1 MKSLG
6 IDPGTMSFD
15 FCLLAEDGS
24 VLDENSIP
32 STDIMA
38 RPLLLVD
45 VVREMNADVVAG
57 PSGYGVPVC
66 ALREAD
72 EGVLAQL
79 LPADE
84 GEVAVNEGI
93 RSALRLLR
101 EEGVP
106 VVFTPGVIHLATVP
120 GHRKLNR
127 FDMGTA
133 DKLAVTFLALA
144 ERARRHGRGA
154 RAETFVVL
162 EIGFGFTAAVAVVE
176 GRVVDGIGGSM
187 SFGGCHS
194 SGFVD
199 AELAYRRGRVPYLDL
214 FRYGAADL
222 AGDLPVEAWPA
233 GGEAAAAL
241 VERALQTACSLLP
254 IVGPGRPVILS
265 GRLMEVDWVREAVER
280 GLAGPLGPFAATEV
294 IARRARRAK
303 AAAEGSARL
312 GLALL
317 GGPEATLAVEMG
329 LVPAERIPVL

>member
-1 MKSLG
+1 MRSLG
-6 IDPGTMSFD
+6 TDPGTMSFD

-32 STDIMA
+32 STEIMA

-45 VVREMNADVVAG
+45 AVRELRADIVVG
-57 PSGYGVPVC
+57 PSGYGVPTC
-66 ALREAD
+66 TLREAD
-72 EGVLAQL
+72 EVVLGQL

-101 EEGVP
+101 EEGMP
-106 VVFTPGVIHLATVP
+106 VVFTPGVIHLPTVP
-120 GHRKLNR
+120 AHRKLNR

-144 ERARRHGRGA
+144 ERVRHHRRGA
-154 RAETFVVL
+154 RAETFIVL

-199 AELAYRRGRVPYLDL
+199 AELAYRRGQVPYMDL
-214 FRYGAADL
+214 FRYGAAEL
-222 AGDLPVEAWPA
+222 AGDVPVEAWPA

-241 VERALQTACSLLP
+241 VERALQTTCALLP
-254 IVGPGRPVILS
+254 IVGPACSVVLS
-265 GRLMEVDWVREAVER
+265 GRLLDVGWVREAVEL
-280 GLAGPLGPFAATEV
+280 GLAPFAATEPIV
-294 IARRARRAK
+294 RRARRAK

-317 GGPEATLAVEMG
+317 GGPEAALAVEMG
-329 LVPAERIPVL
+329 LVTAERIPLL

>member
-1 MKSLG
+1 MRSLG

-24 VLDENSIP
+24 VLAETSIP
-32 STDIMA
+32 STEIMA
-38 RPLLLVD
+38 RPLRLVD
-45 VVREMNADVVAG
+45 VVRELRADIVVG

-66 ALREAD
+66 TLRAAD
-72 EGVLAQL
+72 EAVLQRL

-101 EEGVP
+101 QEGAP
-106 VVFTPGVIHLATVP
+106 VVFTPGVVHLPTVP
-120 GHRKLNR
+120 EHRKLNR

-133 DKLAVTFLALA
+133 DKLAVAFLALA
-144 ERARRHGRGA
+144 ERTRRQPGGGQA
-154 RAETFVVL
+154 QTFVLL

-199 AELAYRRGRVPYLDL
+199 AELAYRRGKVPYLDL
-214 FRYGAADL
+214 FRYGAAEL
-222 AGDLPVEAWPA
+222 AGEALVEDWPPA
-233 GGEAAAAL
+233 GPAASVL
-241 VERALQTACSLLP
+241 VERALQTACALLP
-254 IVGPGRPVILS
+254 IVGPGQPVVLS
-265 GRLMEVDWVREAVER
+265 GRLADVDWVRGAVER
-280 GLAGPLGPFAATEV
+280 GLAPWAATETIV
-294 IARRARRAK
+294 RRAGRVK
-303 AAAEGSARL
+303 AAAEGSARV

-317 GGPEATLAVEMG
+317 GGAESALAVEMG
-329 LVPAERIPVL
+329 LVPAERLPVL